1 MRQQQ
6 MVSYADDERATEME
20 LAAAERHTSCCSCSP
35 FGKMMMVSR
44 AIKGG
49 EGREGQR
56 RRRPKKEMFDYAVA
70 YPPAQ
75 TYYVRPNARTTT
87 DNNHHPVSA
96 QVHTVQPEEPTTRSY
111 AAVPGAS
118 HPQSSGGAGKPRKKK
133 NKNKKKRVTFNPE
146 TTGGPMMPPAN
157 APPQHDAHHP
167 QQHAET
173 AASNTGPSGGSGYNQ
188 HRGGEEPYSPA
199 PPPAVHGHGGHAAY
213 GYGYCRGYAPLPLT
227 TRREEVLGTPRR
239 YEYFSG
245 EYRWYYPTPV
255 RESIYSFATDANHRL
270 TAFFSEENPNACTI
284 V

>member
-1 MRQQQ
+1 
-6 MVSYADDERATEME
+6 
-20 LAAAERHTSCCSCSP
+20 
-35 FGKMMMVSR
+35 
-44 AIKGG
+44 
-49 EGREGQR
+49 
-56 RRRPKKEMFDYAVA
+56 MFDYAVA

-75 TYYVRPNARTTT
+75 TYYVRPNARTITVTT

-133 NKNKKKRVTFNPE
+133 KNKKKRVTFNPE
-146 TTGGPMMPPAN
+146 TTGGPIMPPTNA
-157 APPQHDAHHP
+157 APPHDAHP
-167 QQHAET
+167 QQHAAAT
-173 AASNTGPSGGSGYNQ
+173 AASNTGLSGGSDYNYNH
-188 HRGGEEPYSPA
+188 HRGGAEPYSPA
-199 PPPAVHGHGGHAAY
+199 PPPVHGPDHTY
-213 GYGYCRGYAPLPLT
+213 GYGYAPSSLT
-227 TRREEVLGTPRR
+227 TRREEVLGTPKRH
-239 YEYFSG
+239 EYFSG